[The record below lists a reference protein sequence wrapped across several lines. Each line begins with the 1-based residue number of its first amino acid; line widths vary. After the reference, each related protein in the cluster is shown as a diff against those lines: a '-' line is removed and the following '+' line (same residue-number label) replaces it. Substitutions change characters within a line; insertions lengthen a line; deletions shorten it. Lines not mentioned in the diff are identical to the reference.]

1 MTALRVLAVT
11 GLCAAGWLT
20 VAAILVD
27 TAANALYQ
35 WTGDER

>member
-11 GLCAAGWLT
+11 GLCTAGWLT

-27 TAANALYQ
+27 TAAGALYQ
-35 WTGDER
+35 WTGDDQ